1 MLHLNR
7 PNQCFMLWTTRLDGS
22 LIRSRMANN
31 TWGKLD
37 HGLDLFAIF
46 DRLADGEDGERLRDS
61 QIDCAVC
68 EDAARTDAAPKAE
81 GNIVRIGF
89 WFVFGRVEK
98 TLWLED

>member
-1 MLHLNR
+1 MLRLHH

-22 LIRSRMANN
+22 LIRSRIANK
-31 TWGKLD
+31 GCGELD
-37 HGLDLFAIF
+37 HGLDLFASF
-46 DRLADGEDGERLRDS
+46 DRLADGEDSKRLHDS
-61 QIDCAVC
+61 QIDYAVC

-89 WFVFGRVEK
+89 WFVSGRAEK

>member
-1 MLHLNR
+1 
-7 PNQCFMLWTTRLDGS
+7 MLWTTRLDGS

-61 QIDCAVC
+61 QIDCAIC